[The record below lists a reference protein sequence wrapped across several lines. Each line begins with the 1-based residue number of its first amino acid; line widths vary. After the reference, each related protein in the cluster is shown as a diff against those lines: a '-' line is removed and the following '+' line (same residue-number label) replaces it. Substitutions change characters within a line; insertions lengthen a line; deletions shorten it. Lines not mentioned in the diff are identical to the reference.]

1 MAEQYIMKRMIAL
14 HSQCMH
20 ALRIIAV
27 YPDCSVLQNTEIAY
41 SFIAK
46 LYNEYDLDVLPAC
59 RKNSIMFL
67 YNALSVVHKIEIEDF
82 IPSVLIRY
90 INAVYGIN
98 SYLMSDS
105 GMEKI
110 SDMQQFNMLMSS
122 FEETGKQLA
131 LYNGTKLY
139 TTIGRFWLID
149 VVARGDA
156 FIKKCLYV
164 AINQ

>member
-1 MAEQYIMKRMIAL
+1 MVEQDIMERMIAF

-20 ALRIIAV
+20 ALWAIATNPNCPV
-27 YPDCSVLQNTEIAY
+27 VQNTEIAY
-41 SFIAK
+41 SVIAK
-46 LYNEYDLDVLPAC
+46 LYNEYDLDVLPVC
-59 RKNSIMFL
+59 RKNSIIFL
-67 YNALSVVHKIEIEDF
+67 YNALNVVYKIDIDHYA
-82 IPSVLIRY
+82 PSVLIQY
-90 INAVYGIN
+90 INAVCGIN

-110 SDMQQFNMLMSS
+110 SGMQQFSMSLTT

-139 TTIGRFWLID
+139 TVIGRLWLID
-149 VVARGDA
+149 VVTRGDA
-156 FIKKCLYV
+156 FIKKCLNA